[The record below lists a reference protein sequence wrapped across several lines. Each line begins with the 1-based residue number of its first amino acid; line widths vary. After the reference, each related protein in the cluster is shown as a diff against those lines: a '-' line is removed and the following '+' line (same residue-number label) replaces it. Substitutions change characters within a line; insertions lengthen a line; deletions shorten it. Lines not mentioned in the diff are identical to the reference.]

1 MWGHLNVGPPTLFAD
16 LLLHA
21 GVNEPF
27 HTHKKCT
34 SRSREVEKETGRAV
48 LGALNKK
55 YFLQHVHKMSNY
67 TGGGGGRRGG
77 FSEGKRASRTFLF
90 ANSAVK
96 LGFAVMGLRGFAVI
110 HEARCSHAALMRREE
125 GRLEEQRAAVK
136 ITRINQI
143 TSPANRNRKH
153 RPQKTSLPVSFMHHI
168 ELKSLFDTKQKS
180 VDRRVSSPRLP
191 ILFGLGAPS
200 QGN

>member
-1 MWGHLNVGPPTLFAD
+1 MQLFSSFPFSPDLAPLRRSHFRILVIFEGTRSLHKLLKWILLLQLQGQPSRMGGHLNVGPPTLFAA

-27 HTHKKCT
+27 QTHKKCP
-34 SRSREVEKETGRAV
+34 SRSREVEKEMGRAV

-67 TGGGGGRRGG
+67 TGGGGGGRRGG

-90 ANSAVK
+90 ANSEVK
-96 LGFAVMGLRGFAVI
+96 LGFAVMGMRGFAVI

-125 GRLEEQRAAVK
+125 GRLEEQ
-136 ITRINQI
+136 
-143 TSPANRNRKH
+143 
-153 RPQKTSLPVSFMHHI
+153 
-168 ELKSLFDTKQKS
+168 
-180 VDRRVSSPRLP
+180 
-191 ILFGLGAPS
+191 
-200 QGN
+200 